1 MTEPVLSEPAKST
14 AVWRILAR
22 GFTKHCPKCGK
33 ASIYERYL
41 KPTPACTSCGEK
53 YDHIRTDDFAP
64 WLTLIVLGHLFV
76 PLVYH
81 LETTYRPPLV
91 MLFSILVPTVIV
103 GVMGALPHF
112 KGAAIALMW
121 HLGLRG
127 DEQH

>member
-1 MTEPVLSEPAKST
+1 MSELVKTKPLWRVL
-14 AVWRILAR
+14 LR
-22 GFTKHCPKCGK
+22 GFAKKCPQCGG

-41 KPTPACTSCGEK
+41 KPTARCTSCGTT

-76 PLVYH
+76 PLVFH
-81 LETTYRPPLV
+81 IETTYRPSLPL
-91 MLFSILVPTVIV
+91 LFTILIPSIILAVL
-103 GVMGALPHF
+103 GLLPNF

-121 HLGLRG
+121 SLGLRG

>member
-1 MTEPVLSEPAKST
+1 MSETVKST

-22 GFTKHCPKCGK
+22 GFSKLCPKCGK

-41 KPTPACTSCGEK
+41 KPTPACSSCGEK

-64 WLTLIVLGHLFV
+64 WLTLIALGHLFV

-91 MLFSILVPTVIV
+91 LLFSILK
-103 GVMGALPHF
+103 LSSNSHF
-112 KGAAIALMW
+112 KYPTTGVFSLVPYAKLTESDRLKIL
-121 HLGLRG
+121 
-127 DEQH
+127 

>member
-1 MTEPVLSEPAKST
+1 MSELVKTKPL
-14 AVWRILAR
+14 WRVMLR
-22 GFTKHCPKCGK
+22 GFTKKCPHCGK

-41 KPTPACTSCGEK
+41 KPTARCTSCGTA

-76 PLVYH
+76 PLVFH
-81 LETTYRPPLV
+81 IETTYRPSLPL
-91 MLFSILVPTVIV
+91 LFAILIPSIILTVL
-103 GVMGALPHF
+103 GLLPNF

-121 HLGLRG
+121 SLGLRG